1 MIKND
6 QGRKVKMKMK
16 NFSLGVTGTVLLAM
30 LATGCSSAQSAAS
43 ASAPNQGSGTKTVS
57 SSDSSPRVSIMVGGL
72 EKIIYIPF
80 MLAEKLG
87 YYKDEGVTVTLVEES
102 AGQDAELAL
111 LAGQVDGVG
120 GFYDHTLDLQTKGK
134 NVESVVTMAD
144 VPGEQLMVANRLKDK
159 VKTLADLK
167 GLTIGVTGLGSSTNM
182 LASYNV
188 VKGGNKESDYK
199 PLPVGA
205 GQTLIAAMQNNRI
218 DAAVTSEP
226 TASLLKDRK
235 LAFTFVDMNSKEG
248 TEKALGGKYASTSFY
263 MMNDYVKAH
272 PDVVQKLANAYV
284 KTLKWMSTHTPE
296 QIADEVPQEYWAG
309 NKTLYIEALKGQ
321 LPMFTTDGKMPA
333 GVPENVQK
341 ILSTFKPDVKNV
353 KLDMTYTNDFV
364 NKAN

>member
-1 MIKND
+1 MNKTIK
-6 QGRKVKMKMK
+6 RLSATASSVAIA
-16 NFSLGVTGTVLLAM
+16 SLLLS
-30 LATGCSSAQSAAS
+30 GCSSTTSS
-43 ASAPNQGSGTKTVS
+43 NGKSKVS
-57 SSDSSPRVSIMVGGL
+57 SSTSSTATPRVSIMVGGL
-72 EKIIYIPF
+72 EKIIYIPY

-87 YYKDEGVTVTLVEES
+87 YYKDAGVTVTLVEES

-111 LAGQVDGVG
+111 LAGQVDGAG

-134 NVESVVTMAD
+134 KVEAVVTMAD
-144 VPGEQLMVANRLKDK
+144 VPGEQLMVANRLKNK

-226 TASLLKDRK
+226 TASLLKNK
-235 LAFTFVDMNSKEG
+235 NMAYTFVDMNSKDG
-248 TEKALGGKYASTSFY
+248 TQAALGGKYASTSLY
-263 MMNDYVKAH
+263 MSNDYVKAH

-284 KTLKWMSTHTPE
+284 KTLKWMSTHTAE
-296 QIADEVPQEYWAG
+296 EIADKMPEEYYAG
-309 NKTLYIEALKGQ
+309 DKTLYIQALKGQ
-321 LPMFTTDGKMPA
+321 LPMFTTDGKMPV

-341 ILSTFKPDVKNV
+341 ILSAFKPGVKNDD
-353 KLDMTYTNDFV
+353 LSLTYTNEFV
-364 NKAN
+364 DKVK

>member
-1 MIKND
+1 MNMM
-6 QGRKVKMKMK
+6 MKRLS
-16 NFSLGVTGTVLLAM
+16 NGVSGIAIAAM
-30 LATGCSSAQSAAS
+30 LLSGCSSASSTTAS
-43 ASAPNQGSGTKTVS
+43 TKSSTSNNKTSNGT
-57 SSDSSPRVSIMVGGL
+57 PRVSIMVGGL
-72 EKIIYIPF
+72 EKIIYLPF

-87 YYKDEGVTVTLVEES
+87 YYKDAGITVTLVEES

-111 LAGQVDGVG
+111 LAGQVDGAG

-134 NVESVVTMAD
+134 KVEAVVTMAD
-144 VPGEQLMVANRLKDK
+144 VPGEQLMVSNRLKDK

-226 TASLLKDRK
+226 TASLLKNK
-235 LAFTFVDMNSKEG
+235 NLAFTFVDMNSKDG
-248 TEKALGGKYASTSFY
+248 TEQALGGKYASTSLY
-263 MMNDYVKAH
+263 MTTDFVKKN
-272 PDVVQKLANAYV
+272 PGVVQKLANAYV
-284 KTLKWMSTHTPE
+284 RTLKWMSTHTPE
-296 QIADEVPQEYWAG
+296 EIAAEMPEEYYAG
-309 NKTLYIEALKGQ
+309 DKALYIQALKGQ

-341 ILSTFKPDVKNV
+341 ILSAFKPAVKNV
-353 KLDMTYTNDFV
+353 DLSQTYTNEFV
-364 NKAN
+364 DKVK

>member
-1 MIKND
+1 MNKT
-6 QGRKVKMKMK
+6 MKK
-16 NFSLGVTGTVLLAM
+16 LSAGVSGVAIAAM
-30 LATGCSSAQSAAS
+30 LLSGCSSSSTTSAPSKTKDGNSSS
-43 ASAPNQGSGTKTVS
+43 ASKAA
-57 SSDSSPRVSIMVGGL
+57 PRVSIMVGGL
-72 EKIIYIPF
+72 EKIIYMPF

-87 YYKDEGVTVTLVEES
+87 YYKEAGVTVTLVEES

-111 LAGQVDGVG
+111 LAGQVDGAG

-134 NVESVVTMAD
+134 KVESVVTMAD
-144 VPGEQLMVANRLKDK
+144 VPGEQLMVATRLKDK

-188 VKGGNKESDYK
+188 VKGGNKESEYK

-226 TASLLKDRK
+226 TASLLLNKN
-235 LAFTFVDMNSKEG
+235 LAYTFVDMNTKDG
-248 TEKALGGKYASTSFY
+248 TEKALGGKYASTSLY
-263 MMNDYVKAH
+263 MSTDYVKKN
-272 PDVVQKLANAYV
+272 PGVVQKLGNAYV

-296 QIADEVPQEYWAG
+296 EIAAKMPEEYYAG
-309 NKTLYIEALKGQ
+309 DKALYIQALKGQ

-333 GVPENVQK
+333 GVPENVRK
-341 ILSTFKPDVKNV
+341 ILSAFKPTVKSV
-353 KLDMTYTNDFV
+353 KLDQTYTNEFV
-364 NKAN
+364 DKVK

>member
-1 MIKND
+1 MGKT
-6 QGRKVKMKMK
+6 MKRL
-16 NFSLGVTGTVLLAM
+16 SIGVSGMAVAAM
-30 LATGCSSAQSAAS
+30 LLTGCSSNSSTAAS
-43 ASAPNQGSGTKTVS
+43 STPKNTSSTKGTPK
-57 SSDSSPRVSIMVGGL
+57 VSIMVGGL
-72 EKIIYIPF
+72 EKIIYLPY

-87 YYKDEGVTVTLVEES
+87 YYKDAGVTVTLVEES

-111 LAGQVDGVG
+111 LAGQVDGAG

-134 NVESVVTMAD
+134 KVEAVVTMAD

-205 GQTLIAAMQNNRI
+205 GQTLIAAMQNKRI

-226 TASLLKDRK
+226 TASLLKNK
-235 LAFTFVDMNSKEG
+235 HLAYTFVDMNSKEG
-248 TEKALGGKYASTSFY
+248 TEKALGGRYAATSLY
-263 MMNDYVKAH
+263 MTNDYVKAH

-284 KTLKWMSTHTPE
+284 RTLKWMSTHTPE
-296 QIADEVPQEYWAG
+296 EIADKLPEEYYAG
-309 NKTLYIEALKGQ
+309 DKALYIQALKGQ
-321 LPMFTTDGKMPA
+321 LPMFTTDGKMPN
-333 GVPENVQK
+333 GVPENVKK
-341 ILSTFKPDVKNV
+341 ILSAFKPVQNV
-353 KLDMTYTNDFV
+353 DLSQTYTNDFV
-364 NKAN
+364 NKVK

>member
-1 MIKND
+1 MGKT
-6 QGRKVKMKMK
+6 MKRL
-16 NFSLGVTGTVLLAM
+16 SIGVSGMAVAAM
-30 LATGCSSAQSAAS
+30 LLTGCSSNSSTAAS
-43 ASAPNQGSGTKTVS
+43 STPKNTSSTKGTPK
-57 SSDSSPRVSIMVGGL
+57 VSIMVGGL
-72 EKIIYIPF
+72 EKIIYLPY

-87 YYKDEGVTVTLVEES
+87 YYKDAGVTVTLVEES

-111 LAGQVDGVG
+111 LAGQVDGAG

-134 NVESVVTMAD
+134 KVEAVVTMAD

-226 TASLLKDRK
+226 TASLLKNK
-235 LAFTFVDMNSKEG
+235 HLAYTFVDMNSKEG
-248 TEKALGGKYASTSFY
+248 TEKALGGRYAATSLY
-263 MMNDYVKAH
+263 MTNDYVKAH

-284 KTLKWMSTHTPE
+284 RTLKWMSTHTPE
-296 QIADEVPQEYWAG
+296 EIADKLPEEYYAG
-309 NKTLYIEALKGQ
+309 DKALYIQALKGQ
-321 LPMFTTDGKMPA
+321 LPMFTTDGKMPS
-333 GVPENVQK
+333 GVPENVKK
-341 ILSTFKPDVKNV
+341 ILSAFKPVQNV
-353 KLDMTYTNDFV
+353 DLSQTYTNDFV
-364 NKAN
+364 NKVQ

>member
-1 MIKND
+1 MGKT
-6 QGRKVKMKMK
+6 MKRL
-16 NFSLGVTGTVLLAM
+16 SIGVSGMAVAAM
-30 LATGCSSAQSAAS
+30 LLTGCSSNSSTAAS
-43 ASAPNQGSGTKTVS
+43 TTPKNTSSTKGTPK
-57 SSDSSPRVSIMVGGL
+57 VSIMVGGL
-72 EKIIYIPF
+72 EKIIYLPY

-87 YYKDEGVTVTLVEES
+87 YYKDAGVTVTLVEES

-111 LAGQVDGVG
+111 LAGQVDGAG

-134 NVESVVTMAD
+134 KVEAVVTMAD

-205 GQTLIAAMQNNRI
+205 GQTLIAAMQNKRI

-226 TASLLKDRK
+226 TASLLKNK
-235 LAFTFVDMNSKEG
+235 HLAYTFVDMNSKEG
-248 TEKALGGKYASTSFY
+248 TEKALGGRYAATSLY
-263 MMNDYVKAH
+263 MTNDYVKAH

-284 KTLKWMSTHTPE
+284 RTLKWMSTHTPE
-296 QIADEVPQEYWAG
+296 EIADKLPEEYYAG
-309 NKTLYIEALKGQ
+309 DKALYIQALKGQ
-321 LPMFTTDGKMPA
+321 LPMFTTDGKMPN
-333 GVPENVQK
+333 GVPENVKK
-341 ILSTFKPDVKNV
+341 ILSAFKPVQNV
-353 KLDMTYTNDFV
+353 DLSQTYTNDFV
-364 NKAN
+364 NKVQ

>member
-1 MIKND
+1 
-6 QGRKVKMKMK
+6 MKK
-16 NFSLGVTGTVLLAM
+16 LSLGVSGVAVAAM
-30 LATGCSSAQSAAS
+30 LLSGCSSTST
-43 ASAPNQGSGTKTVS
+43 SAPSKSKDS
-57 SSDSSPRVSIMVGGL
+57 SSTASTATPRVSIMVGGL
-72 EKIIYIPF
+72 EKIIYMPY

-87 YYKDEGVTVTLVEES
+87 YYKDAGVTVTLVEES

-111 LAGQVDGVG
+111 LAGQVDGAG

-134 NVESVVTMAD
+134 KVEAVVTMAD

-226 TASLLKDRK
+226 TATLLKNK
-235 LAFTFVDMNSKEG
+235 NLAFTFVDMNSKEG
-248 TEKALGGKYASTSFY
+248 TEAALGGKYASTSLY
-263 MMNDYVKAH
+263 MSNDYVKKN
-272 PDVVQKLANAYV
+272 PEVVQKLANAYV

-296 QIADEVPQEYWAG
+296 EIANMMPEEYYAG
-309 NKTLYIEALKGQ
+309 DKAVYIQALKGQ
-321 LPMFTTDGKMPA
+321 LPMFTTDGKMPS
-333 GVPENVQK
+333 GDPENVQK
-341 ILSTFKPDVKNV
+341 ILSAFKPSVKNV
-353 KLDMTYTNDFV
+353 DLSQTYTNEFV
-364 NKAN
+364 NKVK